1 MSLGAHSTGRGPIF
15 DRRTSASLLATS
27 YPVSRLHPSAVPLSC
42 DLDVSTKLANLREA
56 QSSPKKVARST
67 NTASPSFRNTC
78 PESVKGRIVSA
89 VILSP
94 VKCPQTHRD
103 RTIYLFGRG
112 DPRLP
117 ITSNPEYL
125 YWDQSPHRFPFETS
139 ARPPPPSI
147 STASW
152 GPANP
157 HSSFYLSQW
166 LPAAEQ
172 EHPHRSLPTARLRL
186 EFTRLEPT
194 V

>member
-1 MSLGAHSTGRGPIF
+1 MSLGAHSTGRGAIF

-67 NTASPSFRNTC
+67 NTASASFRNTC

-139 ARPPPPSI
+139 ARPPRRAFPLRPGALRTLILPITCPNGCPLLSRNTRI
-147 STASW
+147 AR
-152 GPANP
+152 
-157 HSSFYLSQW
+157 YLS
-166 LPAAEQ
+166 
-172 EHPHRSLPTARLRL
+172 HVCDSN
-186 EFTRLEPT
+186 
-194 V
+194 